1 MQHLSVS
8 QEAILKEEFI
18 MKELFDPKRTEN
30 AKKHAVKELE
40 KLRIELEAKS
50 RLFTTSLGIVNYQK
64 YHELYDL

>member
-1 MQHLSVS
+1 M
-8 QEAILKEEFI
+8 

-30 AKKHAVKELE
+30 AKKHTVKEFE

>member
-1 MQHLSVS
+1 MQNLSVS
-8 QEAILKEEFI
+8 QETILKEEFI